1 LKSRLVKYEQLNSHY
16 SQEHSILKAE
26 HGSLKDR
33 CISDYKSLHM
43 RLQEQAQLMET
54 RTTECSQLKTLYEND
69 MGEVRSLTGVLHES
83 IASLQL
89 KLAHCEEHLRWL
101 LRSELLE
108 VLCLALVG
116 SRVAT
121 RSDVI
126 TAFWN
131 EKPETRVQLLDWFYE
146 LQTSDTRGSQPSA
159 KKLMTQ
165 HDAHWDRF

>member
-1 LKSRLVKYEQLNSHY
+1 
-16 SQEHSILKAE
+16 
-26 HGSLKDR
+26 
-33 CISDYKSLHM
+33 
-43 RLQEQAQLMET
+43 MET

-89 KLAHCEEHLRWL
+89 KLAHSEEHLRRL

-108 VLCLALVG
+108 VLCLSLVG

-131 EKPETRVQLLDWFYE
+131 EKPETRVQLLDWFSE
-146 LQTSDTRGSQPSA
+146 LQTSDTRRSQTSE
-159 KKLMTQ
+159 KHLMTQ